1 MKRKLAILATIGMT
15 FLTIGCP
22 GKGGGGG
29 LDTSLLFLG
38 LAVGGAS
45 GSNGNQP
52 CAPTITNYT
61 RSFNLGSQAIT
72 GGTLYWGS
80 TIRIAT
86 SPFSPNIVYYI
97 NQPHSNPS
105 GAVLS
110 FHYDVDGNPL
120 MQSRDSVGNTAM
132 SGMIPYSRYSSDF
145 LTVAGGAQPIPDYT
159 PASFAL
165 FLEPNSTVSFAS
177 TPATVTTA
185 ASCNRML
192 SEDQNFTSSAGT
204 SATNGLNHIWTNR
217 KKLNVRL
224 IFVEGTYANPTIA
237 GVQAAV
243 DRMTQVYAQN
253 SVKIDL
259 QFTSTTVTANEFQ
272 TIADLNSDTGNV
284 TASLT
289 KLYTTT
295 GSSQLATSLNIYLTA
310 DESQVGG
317 VLGTSSG
324 IPGLPGV
331 TGSKKS
337 GMILFIEPHRTFG
350 QGSAGSVLFNNDLV
364 FLGNTMA
371 HEAGH
376 FLGLFHVNER
386 QGYEAASTDIL
397 RARDPI
403 RDTPYCDRSRA
414 NFDPSGDANLV
425 EIDECLGTGF
435 TNSGARNLM
444 FWAGDGVT
452 DQGQL
457 TGEQG
462 WVLRNNPLTY

>member
-45 GSNGNQP
+45 GSGQQ
-52 CAPTITNYT
+52 CAPVISTVT
-61 RSFNLGSQAIT
+61 RSSNAGS
-72 GGTLYWGS
+72 GS
-80 TIRIAT
+80 GWFWPSTVRISTSRT
-86 SPFSPNIVYYI
+86 SPSVIYYV
-97 NQPHSNPS
+97 NQPHSN
-105 GAVLS
+105 GAALIGGY
-110 FHYDVDGNPL
+110 HYSSDFNTLLFG
-120 MQSRDSVGNTAM
+120 RDSVGNTAM
-132 SGMIPYSRYSSDF
+132 SGMIPYSRYSSDY
-145 LTVAGGAQPIPDYT
+145 LQYVDGINSIPSYT
-159 PASFAL
+159 TSSFTL
-165 FLEPNSTVSFAS
+165 NFEPNSQVSFAA
-177 TPATVTTA
+177 TPATITTA
-185 ASCNRML
+185 TSCNPML
-192 SEDQNFTSSAGT
+192 NEDQMFTSFIGT
-204 SATNGLNHIWTNR
+204 TSTSGLNQVWTNR

-259 QFTSTTVTANEFQ
+259 QFTATTVTANEFQ
-272 TIADLNSDTGNV
+272 TIADLDSDTGNV

-317 VLGTSSG
+317 VLGVSSG

-337 GMILFIEPHRTFG
+337 GMILFIEPHRSS
-350 QGSAGSVLFNNDLV
+350 GSAGAVLSNADLV

-386 QGYEAASTDIL
+386 NGYNPASPTGL
-397 RARDPI
+397 NARDPI
-403 RDTPYCDRSRA
+403 RDTPYCHFSRA
-414 NFDPSGDANLV
+414 GGDGLV
-425 EIDECLGTGF
+425 AISECIGTGF
-435 TNSGARNLM
+435 DQAGGYNLM